1 VEGLLN
7 SLVALFDTGA
17 EWSVLP
23 TAIAQAIGLASE
35 YDEPVEELSARGH
48 KLTGRRVVIPLSFP
62 AEEGDTLELPNAS
75 WFIPDAWAG
84 PPIIGWSG
92 CLEAFR
98 FAFDPTEDNEYL
110 YFDAYPNDVA
120 DQ

>member
-1 VEGLLN
+1 M
-7 SLVALFDTGA
+7 S
-17 EWSVLP
+17 
-23 TAIAQAIGLASE
+23 
-35 YDEPVEELSARGH
+35 GH
-48 KLTGRRVVIPLSFP
+48 CYSSNRGRRIELYPDLSRQS
-62 AEEGDTLELPNAS
+62 AISHVLSDTLDLPNAS
-75 WFIPDAWAG
+75 WFIPDAWVG